1 VSRGIR
7 YDRLVAKTQG
17 GNPGTSTIGGVM
29 STAGGHNGHLGQGK
43 GGGGGGTKQNKN

>member
-1 VSRGIR
+1 MSRGIR
-7 YDRLVAKTQG
+7 YDRLVAKTSG
-17 GNPGTSTIGGVM
+17 VPGTSTIGGVM